1 MAVVLRLQRVGK
13 KQQPQ
18 YRIVAINKKSAV
30 GSKAQEVV
38 GTFNPCNPKE
48 AEQVKVNKERY
59 DYWVKVGAK
68 PSPTLAALV
77 KKAAAN

>member
-18 YRIVAINKKSAV
+18 YRIVAIEKKSAV
-30 GSKAQEVV
+30 GSEAKEVV
-38 GTFNPCNPKE
+38 GHYNPCNGKE
-48 AEQVKVNKERY
+48 NEQVKLNKERY

-68 PSPTLAALV
+68 PSPTVSALA
-77 KKAAAN
+77 KKASAK